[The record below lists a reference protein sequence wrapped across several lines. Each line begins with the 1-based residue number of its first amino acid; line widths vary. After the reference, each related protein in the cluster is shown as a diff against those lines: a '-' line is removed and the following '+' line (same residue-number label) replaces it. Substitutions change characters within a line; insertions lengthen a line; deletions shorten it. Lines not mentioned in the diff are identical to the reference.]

1 MAGNDPLRLRLLEA
15 HARGASLHAEMRAMA
30 REAARDGEGDGAVC
44 DPSAVTCWF
53 ERTATGVVTAAA
65 TADSQSAR
73 QTYCSRGAADPF
85 LEALR
90 KAVDSKA
97 AVCSQLLA
105 LRDAATQ
112 GAAHQEAST
121 AADPFDVFD

>member
-1 MAGNDPLRLRLLEA
+1 
-15 HARGASLHAEMRAMA
+15 MRAVA
-30 REAARDGEGDGAVC
+30 REAAREGEGDGAVC
-44 DPSAVTCWF
+44 DPSAVTAWF
-53 ERTATGVVTAAA
+53 ERTATGVVPAAA
-65 TADSQSAR
+65 TADGQPAR
-73 QTYCSRGAADPF
+73 TTHCPRGAADPF

-105 LRDAATQ
+105 LRDAPTQ
-112 GAAHQEAST
+112 GAAHQEASA

>member
-1 MAGNDPLRLRLLEA
+1 MEPGKHGYP
-15 HARGASLHAEMRAMA
+15 GGV
-30 REAARDGEGDGAVC
+30 RER
-44 DPSAVTCWF
+44 
-53 ERTATGVVTAAA
+53 
-65 TADSQSAR
+65 
-73 QTYCSRGAADPF
+73 RGAADPF

-105 LRDAATQ
+105 LRDAPTQ
-112 GAAHQEAST
+112 GAAHQEASA

>member
-1 MAGNDPLRLRLLEA
+1 
-15 HARGASLHAEMRAMA
+15 MA
-30 REAARDGEGDGAVC
+30 REAACDGEADGAVC
-44 DPSAVTCWF
+44 DPSAVTSWF
-53 ERTATGVVTAAA
+53 ERSATGVTAAA
-65 TADSQSAR
+65 TADGQPAR
-73 QTYCSRGAADPF
+73 KTYCPAADPF

-112 GAAHQEAST
+112 EAAHQEASA